1 MQDELDDARAT
12 IELLFRMQI
21 EQENL
26 DRYGNLFGYHPKY
39 GFSGQR
45 ISSVTYRPRPFDSL
59 SGSMKRTEM

>member
-1 MQDELDDARAT
+1 
-12 IELLFRMQI
+12 MQI
-21 EQENL
+21 EQEDL